1 MLDGFHGAD
10 LHRACLG
17 AQEDGVVIRQV
28 EGIAAVPGG
37 VALLGVKLG
46 EVILGKLDLRAVEDR
61 VTHADENFL
70 GFVQGLVHGVLM
82 AQADGVAGDGDVQRF
97 VAQLLFQG
105 DGVQCCAA
113 LFQMGLDLGADLV
126 GQLPDKGALLGGELA
141 HLL

>member
-1 MLDGFHGAD
+1 M
-10 LHRACLG
+10 
-17 AQEDGVVIRQV
+17 GV
-28 EGIAAVPGG
+28 E
-37 VALLGVKLG
+37 LS

-82 AQADGVAGDGDVQRF
+82 AQADGGAGDGDVQRF

-105 DGVQCCAA
+105 DGVQRCAA